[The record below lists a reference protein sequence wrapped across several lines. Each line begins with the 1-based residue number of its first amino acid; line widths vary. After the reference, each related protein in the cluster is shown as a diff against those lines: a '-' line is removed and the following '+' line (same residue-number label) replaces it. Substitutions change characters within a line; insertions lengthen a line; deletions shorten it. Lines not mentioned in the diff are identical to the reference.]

1 MELEGQ
7 DFHAKVADGYLRIA
21 EEHPE
26 RVVVVDAD
34 RQPAEVFDEVRTA
47 LDKALG
53 ERGDEEGGIATSL
66 TGSDA
71 QEESVDRAATPF
83 DPSGPDDRPTD

>member
-7 DFHAKVADGYLRIA
+7 DFHTKVADAYLRIA

-26 RVVVVDAD
+26 RFVVVDAD
-34 RQPAEVFDEVRTA
+34 KPEAEVFEAVRVA
-47 LDKALG
+47 IDKALG
-53 ERGDEEGGIATSL
+53 EREDGGGAGALKSSTGPSETGGGAAASNGDE

-71 QEESVDRAATPF
+71 LPAD
-83 DPSGPDDRPTD
+83 